1 MRSNRSKRSTN
12 RKYTPWLLP
21 ITMLLSIP
29 GTGIAAQTR
38 VQKPIAPAP
47 KLDYNR
53 DIRPI
58 LAAKCFA
65 CHGADEKGRMASLRL
80 DMRPDAVK
88 KLSDGKCAIV
98 PGKPALSEVIKRINM
113 KGPGIMP
120 PADSQKTL
128 NAEDRAMLTRWVA
141 EGAEYRQH
149 WAFVKPVRPTPP
161 AVHLK
166 TWVKNP
172 IDNFILSRLEQE
184 GLKPS
189 PEADKFTLI
198 RRLSLDLIG
207 IPPSP
212 DDIKEFINDHSP
224 NAYESLVDRLLRSR
238 HYGERMALNW
248 LDGARYADSNGYQ
261 ADYERFQW
269 RWRDWVL
276 DAFNANMPFDQFTIE
291 QIAGDMLP
299 NATMSQKLAT
309 GFNRNH
315 RINTEGGIIP
325 EEWRVET
332 VIDRVETTSA
342 VWLGLSMG
350 CGRCHD
356 HKYDPITQKEF
367 YKFYSYFNNVPESGT
382 GVEAPV
388 NHPPLLKAPTAA
400 QQADYA
406 LLDKRKADAE
416 AIRQGIIKANASK
429 AAQWMLSASTESA
442 AATTAG
448 LQTRVK
454 LGSKPTYITG
464 GGLPPST
471 YGKIEDDPG
480 RVSSAAVLNG
490 RSYIDLGDAGDFDTA
505 QPFSYGAWINPQD
518 GNGVPLSKM
527 DSENNYRG
535 WDLYVSGGHISAHI
549 VSHWPDDALKVT
561 TTATIANGDW
571 SHVLVSYDGSAK
583 PSGVH
588 IFINGIEAPTRAEY
602 NGLKGS
608 IKSTAHARVGG
619 RTGSDMFKG
628 KVEDAVI
635 FNKALNASEALIA
648 SNGDPARQILSIA
661 PEKRT
666 PEQKQKL
673 VEIWCERNDNQYK
686 EVRNTLAQI
695 EKERT
700 QLDGQVVTAM
710 VMDEMPKPR
719 ECYVLVRGQYDK
731 HGDVVTAGLPAAFPP
746 LPKGAP
752 NNRLGLAMWIASPDN
767 PLTARVAVNRF
778 WEKFFGTGIVATTE
792 DFGTR
797 ADFPSHPELLDWLA
811 TEFVRLKWDMKAM
824 QKEIVMSATYRQ
836 SSRVTP
842 ALMAKDP
849 LNRLLARGPRF
860 RLQAEVIRDQALAAC
875 GVLAEKVGG
884 PSVRPYQPDGI
895 WDETNVYGNLRNYKH
910 DKGEGLY
917 RRSIYTIWK
926 RTAAPPTMTLFD
938 VPGREACRVR
948 RARTDTPLQ
957 ALVLMNE
964 TTFVEASRILAQ
976 KMLTIG
982 GATPEQ
988 RINYAFLRTVSRPAT
1003 AAETRILAAGLQKRL
1018 EYYKSHPEE
1027 AEKLVSVGDYPRE
1040 PGVPIPEVAAYTLAA
1055 SVLLN
1060 SDEMITR
1067 E

>member
-1 MRSNRSKRSTN
+1 MRFTISSMAAVSSVVVTAC
-12 RKYTPWLLP
+12 TFISAP
-21 ITMLLSIP
+21 TQ
-29 GTGIAAQTR
+29 AQTTR
-38 VQKPIAPAP
+38 VAGKAVLP

-53 DIRPI
+53 DVRPI

-65 CHGADEKGRMASLRL
+65 CHGADEKSRVAGLRL
-80 DMRPDAVK
+80 DVRADALK
-88 KLSDGKCAIV
+88 KLGDGKSAIV
-98 PGKPALSEVIKRINM
+98 PGKPALSELVARIIKHGSGM
-113 KGPGIMP
+113 MP

-128 NAEDRAMLTRWVA
+128 NAEDKAILTRWVA
-141 EGAEYRQH
+141 EGAEYRLH
-149 WAFVKPVRPTPP
+149 WAFVKPVRPTVP
-161 AVHLK
+161 AVNLK
-166 TWVKNP
+166 GWAKSP
-172 IDNFILSRLEQE
+172 IDAFILARLEKE

-189 PEADKFTLI
+189 PEADKYTLI

-207 IPPSP
+207 IPPTP
-212 DDIKEFINDHSP
+212 DEIKEFVNDKSP
-224 NAYESLVDRLLRSR
+224 NAYEALVDRTLRNS

-261 ADYERFQW
+261 ADYERFQY

-276 DAFNANMPFDQFTIE
+276 DAFNANMPFDQFTIQ

-367 YKFYSYFNNVPESGT
+367 YKFYSFFNNVPETGT
-382 GVEAPV
+382 GVESPI
-388 NHPPLLKAPTAA
+388 NHPPLIKAPNVS

-406 LLDKRKADAE
+406 MLDKRKAEAE
-416 AIRQGIIKANASK
+416 IVRQAILKADESK
-429 AAQWMLSASTESA
+429 AAAWMLNTNNDTAASVST
-442 AATTAG
+442 G

-454 LGSKPTYITG
+454 LGSRPSYVTG
-464 GGLPPST
+464 GGVPPRT
-471 YGKIEDDPG
+471 YGKILDDPG
-480 RVSSAAVLNG
+480 RVASAAVFNG
-490 RSYIDLGDAGDFDTA
+490 KSYIDLGDAGDFDTNQA
-505 QPFSYGAWINPQD
+505 FSYGAWVNPED
-518 GNGVPLSKM
+518 GNGVPLSRM
-527 DSENNYRG
+527 DSADNYKG
-535 WDLYVSGGHISAHI
+535 WDLYIAGGHVSAHI
-549 VSHWPDDALKVT
+549 VSHWADDVIKVT
-561 TTATIANGDW
+561 TAATIANGQW
-571 SHVLVSYDGSAK
+571 SHVLVSYDGTGKAA
-583 PSGVH
+583 GVH
-588 IFINGIEAPTRAEY
+588 IYINGIEAPAKAEF
-602 NGLKGS
+602 NSLKGS
-608 IKSTAHARVGG
+608 IKTTASARVGG
-619 RTGSDMFKG
+619 RSGSDMFKG

-635 FNKALNASEALIA
+635 FNRAISASEALLV
-648 SNGDPARQILSIA
+648 SNGDPARQILAIE
-661 PEKRT
+661 PDKRT
-666 PEQKQKL
+666 PEQKRKL
-673 VEIWCERNDNQYK
+673 LEIWCERNDNQY
-686 EVRNTLAQI
+686 RGIQNTLDTI
-695 EKERT
+695 EKERSVI
-700 QLDGQVVTAM
+700 DGQVVTAM
-710 VMDEMPKPR
+710 VMEEMPKPR
-719 ECYVLVRGQYDK
+719 EAYVLVRGQYDK

-778 WEKFFGTGIVATTE
+778 WEKFFGTGIVVTTE

-811 TEFVRLKWDMKAM
+811 TEFVRLKWDMKAL

-842 ALMAKDP
+842 NMLAKDP
-849 LNRLLARGPRF
+849 LNKLLARGPRF
-860 RLQAEVIRDQALAAC
+860 RLQAEVIRDQSLAAC
-875 GVLAEKVGG
+875 GALAEKIGG
-884 PSVRPYQPDGI
+884 PSVRPYMPDGI

-910 DKGEGLY
+910 DTGAGLY

-938 VPGREACRVR
+938 VPGRETCRVR
-948 RARTDTPLQ
+948 RTRTDTPLQ
-957 ALVLMNE
+957 ALVLLNE
-964 TTFVEASRILAQ
+964 TTFVEAARVLAQ

-982 GATPEQ
+982 GSTPEQ
-988 RINYAFLRTVSRPAT
+988 RINYAFLRTLCRPGT
-1003 AAETRILAAGLQKRL
+1003 AAEIRMLATGLQKRL
-1018 EYYKSHPEE
+1018 EYYRSHT
-1027 AEKLVSVGDYPRE
+1027 ADADKLVALGDYPRE
-1040 PGVPIPEVAAYTLAA
+1040 PGLTSADVAAYTITA